1 MQIQQH
7 LNSMPP
13 LAYAK
18 AVPGK
23 QYRGVGRIG
32 KIPNGGAEI
41 KKPTFDPSAGRDYEQ
56 DADVNDD

>member
-1 MQIQQH
+1 
-7 LNSMPP
+7 MPP